1 VRGFFAR
8 TRVRLT
14 AAVGAVF
21 FVIASAAAAAFW
33 VTFAHIQYAAIDTSL
48 ASYTQTLLSNLQD
61 SNGTISFS
69 GGDPVIETQGVAVGV
84 MVFDA
89 QGRVLARTG
98 IAMPVASAGAAA
110 RAAISADAV
119 VADTA
124 PTAAQPQR
132 IAATPVQLSSTTREA
147 VVVGRSVG
155 DLQQTLFEVGALL
168 AGVVAVLVVAVVALS
183 YALAGRALRP
193 VRLMAATARDIS
205 EHDLHRRVELRLPDD
220 ELGELA
226 ETLNNMLA
234 RLEVAFDSL
243 QQFTAD
249 AAHELRAPLALLQ
262 AELEVSL
269 RRARTPHEYAE
280 SERVA
285 LAEVE
290 RLRRLVNRLL
300 ILARSDAGALQP
312 LIQRVDVGDLLEETA
327 ERWRHVAGARG
338 VVIDVEL
345 VDEGS
350 LNGDP
355 ELLRSLLHNLI
366 DNAVRHTPSG
376 GRVGIRAEMT
386 DSTWHISV
394 SDTGAGIPAGMRD
407 AIFRRFTRGDAA
419 RAPETGGAG
428 LGLALCRVIAEV
440 HGGRIAVDDTD
451 AGGAK
456 FEVTLPSRQLTRAA
470 QLEPGNEHRRMS
482 TG

>member
-1 VRGFFAR
+1 MRGFFAR

-21 FVIASAAAAAFW
+21 LVIASVAAGAFW
-33 VTFAHIQYAAIDTSL
+33 VTFAHIQYAAIDTGIG
-48 ASYTQTLLSNLQD
+48 SYTQSLLSNLQD
-61 SNGTISFS
+61 SNGVISFQ
-69 GGDPVIETQGVAVGV
+69 GGDPVVDTQQGIAVGV
-84 MVFDA
+84 IVIDA
-89 QGRVLARTG
+89 QGRVLSRTG
-98 IAMPVASAGAAA
+98 IALPTASAIVAA
-110 RAAISADAV
+110 RSAIARGVV
-119 VADTA
+119 VAETI
-124 PTAAQPQR
+124 PTSAQPDR
-132 IAATPVQLSSTTREA
+132 ISATPVRLSGTTVEA
-147 VVVGRSVG
+147 VVVGQHVG
-155 DLQQTLFEVGALL
+155 DLQQTLFEVAALL
-168 AGVVAVLVVAVVALS
+168 AAVVAVLVVVVVALS

-193 VRLMAATARDIS
+193 VRLIAATARDIS
-205 EHDLHRRVELRLPDD
+205 EHDLHKRVELKLPAD

-226 ETLNNMLA
+226 ATFNDMLA

-269 RRARTPHEYAE
+269 RRARTPHEYAT

-312 LIQRVDVGDLLEETA
+312 SIQRVDVGDLLEESA
-327 ERWRHVAGARG
+327 ERWRHVAGAKD
-338 VVIDVEL
+338 VAIDVDL

-350 LNGDP
+350 MNGDP

-366 DNAVRHTPSG
+366 DNAVRHTSAG
-376 GRVGIRAEMT
+376 GRVAVRAAMT
-386 DSTWHISV
+386 DSSWHISV
-394 SDTGAGIPAGMRD
+394 SDTGTGVPAGMRES
-407 AIFRRFTRGDAA
+407 IFRRFTRGDAA
-419 RAPETGGAG
+419 RTPWTGGAG
-428 LGLALCRVIAEV
+428 LGLALCRVIAEI
-440 HGGRIAVDDTD
+440 HGGRIAVGDSG

-456 FEVTLPSRQLTRAA
+456 FEVTVPAR
-470 QLEPGNEHRRMS
+470 
-482 TG
+482 

>member
-1 VRGFFAR
+1 MRGFFAR

-21 FVIASAAAAAFW
+21 LVIASAAAGAFW
-33 VTFAHIQYAAIDTSL
+33 VTFAHIQYAAIDSSL
-48 ASYTQTLLSNLQD
+48 ATYTQSLLANLQD
-61 SNGTISFS
+61 SNGVISFQ
-69 GGDPVIETQGVAVGV
+69 GGDPAVDTPQGIAVGV
-84 MVFDA
+84 MVLNS
-89 QGRVLARTG
+89 QGKLLSHSG
-98 IAMPVASAGAAA
+98 IALPATSAGAAA
-110 RAAISADAV
+110 RTAIGRVTVVTETTSLNGQAA
-119 VADTA
+119 
-124 PTAAQPQR
+124 R
-132 IAATPVQLSSTTREA
+132 IRATPVRLDGTTLEA
-147 VVVGRSVG
+147 VVVGQRVG
-155 DLQQTLFEVGALL
+155 DLEQTLVEVAALL

-193 VRLMAATARDIS
+193 VRLIAATARDIS
-205 EHDLHRRVELRLPDD
+205 EHDLHRRVELRLPAD

-226 ETLNNMLA
+226 ATFNDMLA

-269 RRARTPHEYAE
+269 RRTRTPSEYAD

-338 VVIDVEL
+338 IAIDVDL

-355 ELLRSLLHNLI
+355 ELLRSLLHNLL

-376 GRVGIRAEMT
+376 GRVDVSAELT

-394 SDTGAGIPAGMRD
+394 ADTGAGIPADMRD
-407 AIFRRFTRGDAA
+407 SVFRRFTRGDAA
-419 RAPETGGAG
+419 RTPSTGGAG

-440 HGGRIAVDDTD
+440 HGGRIAVDSNR
-451 AGGAK
+451 AGGAT
-456 FEVTLPSRQLTRAA
+456 FEVTLPSR
-470 QLEPGNEHRRMS
+470 
-482 TG
+482 

>member
-1 VRGFFAR
+1 
-8 TRVRLT
+8 
-14 AAVGAVF
+14 VGVQVF
-21 FVIASAAAAAFW
+21 DAHGRMLSSSGIGLPSAAAAADARSA
-33 VTFAHIQYAAIDTSL
+33 VSR
-48 ASYTQTLLSNLQD
+48 D
-61 SNGTISFS
+61 S
-69 GGDPVIETQGVAVGV
+69 
-84 MVFDA
+84 
-89 QGRVLARTG
+89 
-98 IAMPVASAGAAA
+98 
-110 RAAISADAV
+110 V
-119 VADTA
+119 VAETVSSK
-124 PTAAQPQR
+124 AQPIR
-132 IAATPVQLSSTTREA
+132 IRATPVRLNGTALDA
-147 VVVGRSVG
+147 VVVGQPVG

-168 AGVVAVLVVAVVALS
+168 AAVVLVLFVAVVALS

-205 EHDLHRRVELRLPDD
+205 EHDLHRRVELRLPAD

-226 ETLNNMLA
+226 ATLNDMLA

-269 RRARTPHEYAE
+269 RRARTPHEYAT

-312 LIQRVDVGDLLEETA
+312 SIQRVDVGDLLEETA
-327 ERWRHVAGARG
+327 ERWRNVASARG
-338 VVIDVEL
+338 VGIDVDL

-355 ELLRSLLHNLI
+355 ELLQSLLNNLY

-376 GRVGIRAEMT
+376 GAVRVRAERT
-386 DSTWHISV
+386 DATWHVSV
-394 SDTGAGIPAGMRD
+394 SDSGAGIPVGTRD
-407 AIFRRFTRGDAA
+407 SIFRRFTRGDAA
-419 RAPETGGAG
+419 RAPGTGGAG
-428 LGLALCRVIAEV
+428 LGLALCKVIAEI
-440 HGGRIAVDDTD
+440 HGGQISIADSEV
-451 AGGAK
+451 GGAK
-456 FEVTLPSRQLTRAA
+456 FEVTLPAL
-470 QLEPGNEHRRMS
+470 P
-482 TG
+482 

>member
-14 AAVGAVF
+14 VAVGAVF
-21 FVIASAAAAAFW
+21 LVIAAAAAGAFW
-33 VTFAHIQYAAIDTSL
+33 VTFAHIQYAAVDTSL
-48 ASYTQTLLSNLQD
+48 TSYTQSLLSNLQD
-61 SNGTISFS
+61 SGGTLSFQ
-69 GGDPVIETQGVAVGV
+69 GGDPVGDTQQGATVGV
-84 MVFDA
+84 RVFDA
-89 QGRVLARTG
+89 QGRMLTSSGIAIPAANAAADART
-98 IAMPVASAGAAA
+98 
-110 RAAISADAV
+110 AINRDAV
-119 VADTA
+119 VGETVSA
-124 PTAAQPQR
+124 PAHPMR
-132 IAATPVQLSSTTREA
+132 IRATPVRLNGTSLDA
-147 VVVGRSVG
+147 VVVAQPVAA
-155 DLQQTLFEVGALL
+155 LQQTLVEVGALL
-168 AGVVAVLVVAVVALS
+168 AGVVGVLFVAVVVLA

-205 EHDLHRRVELRLPDD
+205 EHDLHRRVELRLPAD

-226 ETLNNMLA
+226 ATFNDMLA

-262 AELEVSL
+262 VELEVSL
-269 RRARTPHEYAE
+269 RGARTPHEYAT
-280 SERVA
+280 SEGVA

-312 LIQRVDVGDLLEETA
+312 SIQRVDVGDLLEETA
-327 ERWRHVAGARG
+327 ERWRNVAAAQG
-338 VVIDVEL
+338 VGVDVDL

-350 LNGDP
+350 LNADP
-355 ELLRSLLHNLI
+355 ELLRSLLNNLF

-376 GRVGIRAEMT
+376 GHVGIRAETT

-394 SDTGAGIPAGMRD
+394 SDTGAGIPAGTRD
-407 AIFRRFTRGDAA
+407 SIFRRFTRGDPA
-419 RAPETGGAG
+419 RAPGTGGAG
-428 LGLALCRVIAEV
+428 LGLALCKVIAEI
-440 HGGRIAVDDTD
+440 HGGPISVDDSE

-456 FEVTLPSRQLTRAA
+456 FDVTLPA
-470 QLEPGNEHRRMS
+470 
-482 TG
+482 TGGRGRT

>member
-21 FVIASAAAAAFW
+21 LVIAAAAAAAFW
-33 VTFAHIQYAAIDTSL
+33 VTFAHIQYGAVDTSL
-48 ASYTQTLLSNLQD
+48 TSYTQSLLSNLQD
-61 SNGTISFS
+61 SNGSISFQ
-69 GGDPVIETQGVAVGV
+69 GGDPVGDTQQGVAVGV
-84 MVFDA
+84 KVFDA
-89 QGRVLARTG
+89 RGRLLSSSG
-98 IAMPVASAGAAA
+98 IALPSATAAA
-110 RAAISADAV
+110 EARSAVTGDTV
-119 VADTA
+119 VAETVSS
-124 PTAAQPQR
+124 AARPMR
-132 IAATPVQLSSTTREA
+132 IRATPVRLNETTLDA
-147 VVVGRSVG
+147 VVVGQPVG

-168 AGVVAVLVVAVVALS
+168 AGVVLVLFVAVVALS

-205 EHDLHRRVELRLPDD
+205 EHDLHRRVELRLPAD

-226 ETLNNMLA
+226 ATFNDMLA

-269 RRARTPHEYAE
+269 RRARTPHEYAT

-312 LIQRVDVGDLLEETA
+312 SIQRVDVGDLLEETA
-327 ERWRHVAGARG
+327 ERWRKVASAHG
-338 VVIDVEL
+338 VGIDVDL

-355 ELLRSLLHNLI
+355 ELLQSLLNNLY

-376 GRVGIRAEMT
+376 GQVRVRAERT
-386 DSTWHISV
+386 DSTWHVSI
-394 SDTGAGIPAGMRD
+394 SDTGAGIPAGTRD
-407 AIFRRFTRGDAA
+407 SIFRRFTRGDPA
-419 RAPETGGAG
+419 RVPGTGGAG
-428 LGLALCRVIAEV
+428 LGLALCKVIAEI
-440 HGGRIAVDDTD
+440 HGGHISVDDNES
-451 AGGAK
+451 GGAK
-456 FEVTLPSRQLTRAA
+456 FEVTLPASGTRQA
-470 QLEPGNEHRRMS
+470 
-482 TG
+482 

>member
-21 FVIASAAAAAFW
+21 FVIASAAAGAFW

-48 ASYTQTLLSNLQD
+48 TSYTQTLLSNLQD
-61 SNGTISFS
+61 SNGTISFQ
-69 GGDPVIETQGVAVGV
+69 GGDPVIETQQGIAVGV

-89 QGRVLARTG
+89 HGRVLSSTG
-98 IAMPVASAGAAA
+98 IVMPVATAGAAA
-110 RAAISADAV
+110 RTAISRDAV
-119 VADTA
+119 VAETA

-132 IAATPVQLSSTTREA
+132 IAATPVQLNGTTRGA
-147 VVVGRSVG
+147 VVVGRSMG

-168 AGVVAVLVVAVVALS
+168 AGVVVVLVVAVVGLS

-226 ETLNNMLA
+226 ETLNDMLA

-338 VVIDVEL
+338 VAIDVDL

-350 LNGDP
+350 LDGDP
-355 ELLRSLLHNLI
+355 ELLRSLLHNLF

-376 GRVGIRAEMT
+376 GRVSVRAEMT

-394 SDTGAGIPAGMRD
+394 SDTGPGIPAGMRD
-407 AIFRRFTRGDAA
+407 SIFRRFTRGDAA

-428 LGLALCRVIAEV
+428 LGLALCRVIAEI
-440 HGGRIAVDDTD
+440 HGGRITVDESG

-456 FEVTLPSRQLTRAA
+456 FEVTVPSGQLTRAA
-470 QLEPGNEHRRMS
+470 VPAAGAQGED
-482 TG
+482 

>member
-1 VRGFFAR
+1 MRGFFAR

-21 FVIASAAAAAFW
+21 LVIASAAAVAFW

-48 ASYTQTLLSNLQD
+48 TSYTQTLLSNLQD
-61 SNGTISFS
+61 SSGTISFQ
-69 GGDPVIETQGVAVGV
+69 GGDPVGETQQGFAVGV

-89 QGRVLARTG
+89 TGRVLARTG
-98 IAMPVASAGAAA
+98 IPMPVATAGAAA
-110 RAAISADAV
+110 RSAISRDAV
-119 VADTA
+119 VVDIA

-132 IAATPVQLSSTTREA
+132 IAATPVQLSGTTRDA
-147 VVVGRSVG
+147 VVVGRSMG
-155 DLQQTLFEVGALL
+155 DIQQTLFEVGALL
-168 AGVVAVLVVAVVALS
+168 AAVVAVLVVAVVALS

-226 ETLNNMLA
+226 ETLNDMLA
-234 RLEVAFDSL
+234 RLEVAFESL

-269 RRARTPHEYAE
+269 RRARTPHEYAA

-327 ERWRHVAGARG
+327 ERWRHVAARC
-338 VVIDVEL
+338 
-345 VDEGS
+345 
-350 LNGDP
+350 
-355 ELLRSLLHNLI
+355 
-366 DNAVRHTPSG
+366 
-376 GRVGIRAEMT
+376 
-386 DSTWHISV
+386 
-394 SDTGAGIPAGMRD
+394 
-407 AIFRRFTRGDAA
+407 A
-419 RAPETGGAG
+419 R
-428 LGLALCRVIAEV
+428 
-440 HGGRIAVDDTD
+440 
-451 AGGAK
+451 
-456 FEVTLPSRQLTRAA
+456 
-470 QLEPGNEHRRMS
+470 
-482 TG
+482 